1 MDKKYIELF
10 KELSRSTAVLAEQVM
25 DYDHEK
31 EDEKGFETAKT
42 MRDDFEALHDKLSAE
57 DFDGILAKNDYA
69 KLLVASLIISNN
81 LRDKM
86 NTIKKAIMGYEND
99 LIPKLQNIVKDEVT
113 DEEAQKIAEEIF
125 VIDNNK

>member
-1 MDKKYIELF
+1 MDKKYITLF
-10 KELSRSTAVLAEQVM
+10 KELSKSTAVLAEQVM

-31 EDEKGFETAKT
+31 KDEKGFETAKT

-86 NTIKKAIMGYEND
+86 NTLKKAIMGYEND

-125 VIDNNK
+125 VIDNNE